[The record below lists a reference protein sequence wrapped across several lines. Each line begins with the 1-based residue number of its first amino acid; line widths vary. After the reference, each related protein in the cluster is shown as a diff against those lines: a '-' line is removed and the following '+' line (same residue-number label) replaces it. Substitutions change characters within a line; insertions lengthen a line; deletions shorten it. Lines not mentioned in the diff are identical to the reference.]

1 MQGLFRNVIGPWAKR
16 TGRAAHGW
24 ASGAGGKGFSTIKS
38 NAGFGWAALKATGPQ
53 RMMGTDQ
60 LLNMW
65 DVAEGLTRE
74 NYRTVGTELGGMAR
88 RWAGGAG
95 FMTPRM
101 QGAARMYRRGAAG
114 AVGGIGAQRAADFL
128 NPWGLGFGD

>member
-16 TGRAAHGW
+16 TGGAAMGFASRHG
-24 ASGAGGKGFSTIKS
+24 AKGFNTVKS
-38 NAGFGWAALKATGPQ
+38 NAGFGWAALKAAGPQ

-60 LLNMW
+60 LRNMYG
-65 DVAEGLTRE
+65 VAKGLTRE

-101 QGAARMYRRGAAG
+101 QGAARMYRRGAVG
-114 AVGGIGAQRAADFL
+114 AVGGIGAAGAVDFL
-128 NPWGLGFGD
+128 NPWGLGWGD

>member
-1 MQGLFRNVIGPWAKR
+1 
-16 TGRAAHGW
+16 
-24 ASGAGGKGFSTIKS
+24 
-38 NAGFGWAALKATGPQ
+38 
-53 RMMGTDQ
+53 MMGTDQ
-60 LLNMW
+60 LRNMYG
-65 DVAEGLTRE
+65 VAKGLTRE

-101 QGAARMYRRGAAG
+101 QGAARMSRRGAAG
-114 AVGGIGAQRAADFL
+114 AVGGIGALGAADFL